1 MLDLFFSCMA
11 GFSLDALHGKGK
23 GKRRRERDEMNV
35 SSVRRSSFLS
45 KQPGT
50 QEAHEIHGES
60 TSLIKNYSDLYV
72 SVSLLRPT
80 QLIILKS
87 HSFLKSSDYL

>member
-11 GFSLDALHGKGK
+11 GFSLDALHGKRK
-23 GKRRRERDEMNV
+23 GKRRERDEMNV
-35 SSVRRSSFLS
+35 SSVRWSSFLS

-60 TSLIKNYSDLYV
+60 TSLIKNYFDLYV

-80 QLIILKS
+80 QLIILKF
-87 HSFLKSSDYL
+87 HPFLKSSDY